1 MPLIEIREVL
11 TGELNDVIPDTDP
24 VQYQPLQVMQK
35 RINLEHGYKY
45 TVKNVQVFDDMGD
58 VIAGLADEPR
68 GVAQLTYVTP
78 YPITLNN
85 ETFGVND
92 VQTAAFTQSGPFA
105 ADNTVLYKGLEIGTN
120 QGDTV
125 YQNDKIIKN
134 EFPNPELEL
143 LTPTTWYTPHLYL
156 TLIQSW
162 VGAADKNKIAKSF
175 YLELKKTRCSTLERS
190 MGQYKEM
197 LEAQARLIT
206 LTANMITP
214 VGSAAGRSFPSW
226 LFGGIR
232 SEIMINSVNILR
244 YFNHLAARDYQK
256 MMTQDAFRARF
267 KQATTMTPFNLA
279 EGKAATAAGDG
290 TDGMPNWVTIM
301 NVAGVTSG
309 PIRDYPPPVKYTGN
323 GNTVMYDAQGLPASI
338 VT

>member
-11 TGELNDVIPDTDP
+11 VGELNQEIEGSDP
-24 VQYQPLQVMQK
+24 VEYEQLQMCQK
-35 RINLEHGYKY
+35 RLNLEHGYKY
-45 TVKNVQVFDDMGD
+45 EVKNVQVFDDMGN
-58 VIAGLADEPR
+58 VISSLDGEPK
-68 GVAQLTYVTP
+68 GIAQLTYVTP
-78 YPITLNN
+78 YPIVLNN
-85 ETFGVND
+85 EAYGVNTL
-92 VQTAAFTQSGPFA
+92 QTAAFTQAGPFA
-105 ADNTVLYKGLEIGTN
+105 ADDSVLYKGLEISTN
-120 QGDTV
+120 EGEIV

-143 LTPTTWYTPHLYL
+143 LTPMVWYTPHLYL
-156 TLIQSW
+156 TLIQTT
-162 VGAADKNKIAKSF
+162 VGKAQKNKIAKSF

-232 SEIMINSVNILR
+232 SEIMINSVNVLR
-244 YFNHLAARDYQK
+244 YYNHVASRDYQK

-267 KQATTMTPFNLA
+267 KQATRMVAFDEPF
-279 EGKAATAAGDG
+279 G
-290 TDGMPNWVTIM
+290 TGNPENIPDWITVM

-323 GNTVMYDAQGLPASI
+323 GNTVMYDAAGLPASV